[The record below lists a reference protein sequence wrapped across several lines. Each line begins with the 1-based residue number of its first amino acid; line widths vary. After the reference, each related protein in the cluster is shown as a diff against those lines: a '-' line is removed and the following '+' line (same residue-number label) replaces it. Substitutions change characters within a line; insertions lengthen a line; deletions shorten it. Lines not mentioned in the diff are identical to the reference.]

1 MPQMEASVF
10 HEQIIFFCCVRAPG
24 ERVRAQLAEIEKVW
38 QKKWGGGLYFQF
50 WLLNSFTK

>member
-38 QKKWGGGLYFQF
+38 RKNGAVGFTS
-50 WLLNSFTK
+50 SFDC